1 MDGDSKRRAQA
12 QATVMADDEST
23 HSTPLKQTAVIGE
36 QSRDAGGSDAAL
48 DKLGDPEDPRTS
60 ENADAKLV
68 KGSVVV
74 RDGNDI
80 AQYVVSLQDDHDPAL
95 TFRSFIIGSGLTA
108 LAACINQI
116 YFYKPVEVSFA
127 SVFLCLMAYVIGVAW
142 SKLLPRREH
151 IQKLL
156 PSQAAW
162 LGPVVH
168 FINPGHFGLKE
179 HAVASILST
188 SSGNGAAIV
197 QVFGAERLFYDR
209 KTEAATAVLT
219 IFSASIFGYGL
230 VGLLRSIIVHRTF
243 LLSKKMAGELLTTAA
258 NASHSE

>member
-1 MDGDSKRRAQA
+1 MDANAKRILSLTS
-12 QATVMADDEST
+12 ATLTKDELLASASHKKDTST
-23 HSTPLKQTAVIGE
+23 RIQPAPDNVSEIGSE
-36 QSRDAGGSDAAL
+36 GRD
-48 DKLGDPEDPRTS
+48 DPEDQRKS
-60 ENADAKLV
+60 EDHDAQLV
-68 KGSVVV
+68 RGSVVV
-74 RDGNDI
+74 RDGNDV
-80 AQYVVSLQDDHDPAL
+80 AQYVVSTQDDGDPAC

-116 YFYKPVEVSFA
+116 YYYKPVEVSFA
-127 SVFLCLMAYVIGVAW
+127 SVFLCLMAYVIGLTW
-142 SKLLPRREH
+142 SVVLPRREH
-151 IQKLL
+151 VEKYL

-209 KTEAATAVLT
+209 ETQAGTAILT

-230 VGLLRSIIVHRTF
+230 VGLLRSIIVHR
-243 LLSKKMAGELLTTAA
+243 KHQTTI
-258 NASHSE
+258 